1 MKKKKKENVTLRE
14 FYKTFRSY
22 IFWIIPGFVFL
33 VITRIAVTIEPLFLR
48 NIIDKLTG
56 ERVIAASIT
65 LILVYYFG
73 TKLVGVIS
81 DFFRDYFMSPAI
93 MGVTRDFEKKVFSKL
108 LSLPVS
114 YHADQ
119 KAGSAAKAITR
130 GAQATSMTLDF
141 SISQLLPPI
150 FELIFASF
158 LLYSLFTWHYAT
170 ITLVTI
176 IIYTI
181 FTIWSTNKRTKL
193 RMLGNKEDDKASGIL
208 VDSISN
214 IDTVKYFNN
223 ESSLFGSFLNT
234 KNKWFKLMV
243 KNNRM
248 FALIFSVQGIIL
260 LIGLGLI
267 MILAVN
273 QSISGGISVG
283 DLVLVTTYVVRLS
296 APVSMLGFTYGML
309 KNNFAD
315 IQAMEGILSQTSN
328 VEEPKNPKSIKNPK
342 GAIEFNNVI
351 FGYDKSKN
359 IIKGLDVKI
368 KPGEKVAFVGPS
380 GSGKSTI
387 VKLLFRLYDVNS
399 GDISIDGVDV
409 KKLSAT
415 SKRNT
420 LSIVPQEPNLF
431 NDSFTTNIK
440 FGTLSATHKEVV
452 KSAKIAHIH
461 DFINS
466 LPKKYDTIVGER
478 GVKISGGEKQRVA
491 IARSVIKDPKI
502 LVFDEATSSLDS
514 ESEKACLEAIE
525 KASVGRTSISIAH
538 RLSTIIDSDKI
549 FVLKNGKVFEE
560 GTHRTLLDKKGLYS
574 KLWKIQTKQSD
585 KFKTK
590 EEQDKALKL

>member
-1 MKKKKKENVTLRE
+1 MPQKKENVTVKE
-14 FYKTFRSY
+14 FWRTFRSY
-22 IFWIIPGFVFL
+22 LAWIIPGFVFL
-33 VITRIAVTIEPLFLR
+33 VIARAAITIEPLYLR

-56 ERVIAASIT
+56 ERVIATSIA

-73 TKLVGVIS
+73 TKLVSIIS
-81 DFFRDYFMSPAI
+81 DFLRDYFLSPAI
-93 MGVTRDFEKKVFSKL
+93 MGVTRDFEKKVFQKL
-108 LSLPVS
+108 LDLPVA

-158 LLYSLFTWHYAT
+158 LLLSLFTWHYAV
-170 ITLVTI
+170 ITLATI
-176 IIYTI
+176 VIYTI

-193 RMLGNKEDDKASGIL
+193 RMLGNREDDKASGIL

-223 ESSLFGSFLNT
+223 ESSLFSSFKNT
-234 KNKWFKLMV
+234 KNKWFHLMV
-243 KNNRM
+243 KNNRL
-248 FALIFSVQGIIL
+248 FALIFSVQGFIL

-273 QSISGGISVG
+273 QSISGAISVG

-315 IQAMEGILSQTSN
+315 IQAMEGILSKTTS
-328 VEEPKNPKSIKNPK
+328 VEEPKNPKSVKNPK
-342 GAIEFNNVI
+342 GIIEFKNVV
-351 FGYDKSKN
+351 FGYSKN
-359 IIKGLDVKI
+359 KKIIDGLSVTI
-368 KPGEKVAFVGPS
+368 NSGEKVAFVGPS

-387 VKLLFRLYDVNS
+387 VKLLFRLYDVS
-399 GDISIDGVDV
+399 DGSISIDKVDV
-409 KKLSAT
+409 KKLSV
-415 SKRNT
+415 SSRKNI

-431 NDSFTTNIK
+431 NDSFATNIR
-440 FGTLSATHKEVV
+440 FGKLSATQKEIE
-452 KSAKIAHIH
+452 KAAKIAHIH

-466 LPKKYDTIVGER
+466 LPDKYETVVGER

-491 IARSVIKDPKI
+491 IARSVIKNPKV

-525 KASVGRTSISIAH
+525 KASRGRTSISIAH
-538 RLSTIIDSDKI
+538 RLSTIINSDKI
-549 FVLKNGKVFEE
+549 FVLKDGKVEEE
-560 GTHRTLLDKKGLYS
+560 GTHRTLLLKKGLYS
-574 KLWKIQTKQSD
+574 KLWKIQTEQSD

-590 EEQDKALKL
+590 EEQDKALGIK